1 MARALK
7 SLLREPLVHFLLL
20 GTLLFA
26 GYSIFKPG
34 SQRRVV
40 LSQKELQE
48 RVQERQKTLGH
59 PLSDEE
65 RKDIASEYA
74 DEMILLN
81 EATLLNLDQSGKPTR
96 ERLLQLA
103 RERLDEVV
111 PEPTRQQLESY
122 FQQHA
127 SQYRMGAWVS
137 FDQVFFAPKSAATP
151 ASSDSFLALLAAKH
165 DASSLGEV
173 DPVLGNNAREL
184 TRSQLKA
191 LFGEAFADTLFAL
204 PESVWRGPL
213 DSKYGTH
220 YVRAVKRH
228 EAPMPR
234 FEDVQAFLRK
244 DWKAMKHREI
254 QNQKLHEL
262 KREYTIVSRKD

>member
-1 MARALK
+1 VAKALK
-7 SLLREPLVHFLLL
+7 SLLGEPLVHFLLL
-20 GTLLFA
+20 GALLFA

-40 LSQKELQE
+40 LAQKELQE

-65 RKDIASEYA
+65 RKAIVDEYA
-74 DEMILLN
+74 EEMILLN
-81 EATLLNLDQSGKPTR
+81 EAKLLNLNHGDEPKR
-96 ERLLQLA
+96 DRLLQLA

-122 FQQHA
+122 FQQHS

-137 FDQVFFAPKSAATP
+137 FDQVFFAPKSPATP
-151 ASSDSFLALLAAKH
+151 ANPDSFLALLASKD
-165 DASSLGEV
+165 DASSLGEA
-173 DPVLGNNAREL
+173 DPVMGNHLSEL

-213 DSKYGTH
+213 GSKYGTH
-220 YVRAVKRH
+220 YVRVVEHH

-254 QNQKLHEL
+254 QDEKLQEL
-262 KREYTIVSRKD
+262 RHEYTIVSRKD